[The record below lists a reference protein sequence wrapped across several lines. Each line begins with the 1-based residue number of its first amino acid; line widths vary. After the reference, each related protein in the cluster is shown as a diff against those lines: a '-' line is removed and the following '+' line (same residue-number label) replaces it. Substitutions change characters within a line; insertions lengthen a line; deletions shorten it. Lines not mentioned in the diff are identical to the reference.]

1 MTNNEKQAVILYKEM
16 KLKINENY
24 TERERQ

>member
-16 KLKINENY
+16 KLKINENH